1 MNKGYFYIL
10 FATLFF
16 SSMEVALKIVATDFN
31 PLELNFLRF
40 VIGTVVLWPMAIRS
54 LKEKNLHVTKQHW
67 PFFLLTGFLCV
78 VVSMTFFQLAIM
90 YAHASIV
97 AILFSCNAIF
107 VIPLAHV
114 FLKQR
119 MTWVSVGSLA
129 LSVVGML
136 FIVNP
141 QHLPNVV
148 GVTLS
153 LLAAVT
159 FALYGIVGQ
168 MGNRKYG
175 FTGISLTF
183 FSFIAGCIEMVV
195 FMAFTHIPAVAT
207 TFTHMGL
214 ANFANIPFVQGI
226 SVHTLPALIYLGI
239 FVTGF
244 GYAFYFMAME
254 ETSAATASVI
264 FYIKPALAP
273 ILAMAVLGEV
283 IHENTVIGIMF
294 IIAGSALT
302 FAAAGIDR
310 RIIRNTRAYMR
321 HLRFQRYLRHHHG
334 QRHQHSY
341 Q

>member
-16 SSMEVALKIVATDFN
+16 SSMEVALKIVAADFN

-40 VIGTVVLWPMAIRS
+40 VIGTIVLWPMAVKS
-54 LKEKNLHVTKQHW
+54 LKEKNLQVTKQHW

-107 VIPLAHV
+107 VIPLAHI
-114 FLKQR
+114 FLNQK
-119 MTWVSVGSLA
+119 MTWVSVGSLV
-129 LSVVGML
+129 LSVIGML

-141 QHLPNVV
+141 QHLPNMV
-148 GVTLS
+148 GVSLS
-153 LLAAVT
+153 LLAAIT

-183 FSFIAGCIEMVV
+183 FSFIAGCIEMFVL
-195 FMAFTHIPAVAT
+195 MALTHIPAIADL
-207 TFTHMGL
+207 FTGMGL
-214 ANFANIPFVQGI
+214 SNFAYIPFVQGV
-226 SVHTLPALIYLGI
+226 SLHTLPSLIYLGI

-273 ILAMAVLGEV
+273 ILAMFILGEV
-283 IHENTVIGIMF
+283 IHENTVIGIVF

-302 FAAAGIDR
+302 FAAAGVDR

-321 HLRFQRYLRHHHG
+321 HLRFQRYLKHQHHH
-334 QRHQHSY
+334 QHLY